1 MNNLINEISSL
12 CESLF
17 DPKDILGSLYDKKSK
32 DADDIYKININGET
46 VDILTEEGHKKFVD
60 FVNKNKVN
68 PDNFGSGLSVYCDL
82 INSALDDT
90 LELVNKKYEEH
101 QKELER
107 QKDERLHSGCVC
119 KSCESKPTDVQ
130 SDIALDISEETRDN
144 FDKIIDSYFETYPH
158 KLALVDE
165 IDAHSLRN
173 RLRHFLG
180 YVYNV

>member
-46 VDILTEEGHKKFVD
+46 VDIMTEEGHKKFVD
-60 FVNKNKVN
+60 FVNKNKMN
-68 PDNFGSGLSVYCDL
+68 PDNFGSGLGVYCDL
-82 INSALDDT
+82 INSTLDDT
-90 LELVNKKYEEH
+90 LEIVNKRYEEH

-107 QKDERLHSGCVC
+107 QKDARLHSGCAYT
-119 KSCESKPTDVQ
+119 SCENKQVDVQ

-144 FDKIIDSYFETYPH
+144 FDKIIDSYFEAYPH

>member
-60 FVNKNKVN
+60 FVNANKVN

-90 LELVNKKYEEH
+90 LELVNKKYDEH

-107 QKDERLHSGCVC
+107 QKDERLHSGCTYT
-119 KSCESKPTDVQ
+119 SCENKQVDVQ
-130 SDIALDISEETRDN
+130 SDIALDISDETRDN

>member
-68 PDNFGSGLSVYCDL
+68 PDNFGSGLSAYCDL

-90 LELVNKKYEEH
+90 LELVNKRYEEH
-101 QKELER
+101 QKELAN
-107 QKDERLHSGCVC
+107 C
-119 KSCESKPTDVQ
+119 KACESCSSCDSERPCYCDT
-130 SDIALDISEETRDN
+130 SDIALDITEETRDN
-144 FDKIIDSYFETYPH
+144 FDKIIDSYFATYPH
-158 KLALVDE
+158 KLALVDS
-165 IDAHSLRN
+165 IDAQSLRN